1 MDAIVIAGGI
11 PKPDEPLYEYTQG
24 EPKALLDIA
33 GKPMIKWV
41 LDALDGSE
49 NIERVVIIGL
59 PDNTIACAKLGASI
73 PSQGDLLENV
83 RAGVVKLLEINP
95 EAHHVVVAS
104 SDIPA
109 VTHEMVDWLVKTASE
124 TDLDIYYNV
133 ITRQVMEDR
142 FPESKRSY
150 TRLKDV
156 EVCGGDMN
164 VIRTMTVTGNDE
176 LWTRIMES
184 RKNVFKQAALLGYD
198 TLLQLLFRT
207 VDLEGAIN
215 KVTKRLNITGQALLC
230 PYAEIGM
237 DVDKPAQLEI
247 LRAHLN
253 Q

>member
-104 SDIPA
+104 SHRVEGFASLREA
-109 VTHEMVDWLVKTASE
+109 VEMYKKEIAVWKREDFDDGTSE
-124 TDLDIYYNV
+124 WV
-133 ITRQVMEDR
+133 
-142 FPESKRSY
+142 
-150 TRLKDV
+150 
-156 EVCGGDMN
+156 
-164 VIRTMTVTGNDE
+164 
-176 LWTRIMES
+176 
-184 RKNVFKQAALLGYD
+184 
-198 TLLQLLFRT
+198 
-207 VDLEGAIN
+207 
-215 KVTKRLNITGQALLC
+215 
-230 PYAEIGM
+230 
-237 DVDKPAQLEI
+237 
-247 LRAHLN
+247 H
-253 Q
+253 